1 MPNPNPEVTTPVS
14 GGDLNLPQTFNF
26 KFAAFAGLVALLNF
40 LLGLALD
47 RVFAAGFSLNL
58 SLWMRF
64 LPLILV
70 YLLATSTTL
79 VFAATLPFAWRQIGY
94 TLGALGFGLPFLL
107 SPHPVTLPVP
117 FVFIFM
123 VVHLIGLTVFDF
135 YARQAIK
142 NYAVFNGM
150 MFWSTFNRIFLSL
163 TLIVGFLVY
172 FSATIPTDLQF
183 KIPEGYLDPALDLVI
198 NQVVSQVQSELG
210 TEQFTQEQF
219 LAQLRES
226 GLLEV
231 LEQQFGIKPEEI
243 KFRNPQELVESLR
256 EPLAV
261 QLTRDVE
268 ESLNSILEPYLP
280 YLPLAAAVGVLLSLL
295 FLSPIFGYLA
305 VGFFEIFYRLLVWA
319 KILELKPEMRPV
331 TVLKL
336 K

>member
-1 MPNPNPEVTTPVS
+1 MPNPNPELNTPVAA
-14 GGDLNLPQTFNF
+14 GDLNLPKTFNF
-26 KFAAFAGLVALLNF
+26 KFAAFAGAVALLNF
-40 LLGLALD
+40 GLGMALE
-47 RVFAAGFSLNL
+47 RIFAAGFQLEL
-58 SLWMRF
+58 SLWVRF
-64 LPLILV
+64 LPFVLL
-70 YLLATSTTL
+70 YLLTTSTTL

-94 TLGALGFGLPFLL
+94 TLAALGFGLPYFFP
-107 SPHPVTLPVP
+107 PHAVSLPTP

-123 VVHLIGLTVFDF
+123 VVHLVGLTVFDF
-135 YARQAIK
+135 YTRQAIK
-142 NYAVFNGM
+142 NFAVFTAA

-305 VGFFEIFYRLLVWA
+305 VGFFVIFYRLLVWA